1 MAVDCDR
8 EFRTVYPIHA
18 KYAFQDEQ
26 LDHILHAINLRQ
38 TEIHLQSSPE
48 LGKHVLT
55 VSFSED
61 SPEKMAELIGLALNL
76 KCTRNQNIIT
86 LSE

>member
-1 MAVDCDR
+1 MR
-8 EFRTVYPIHA
+8 EIVENSCLREENLTLAFR
-18 KYAFQDEQ
+18 EQ
-26 LDHILHAINLRQ
+26 YYEILSK
-38 TEIHLQSSPE
+38 SSPE

>member
-1 MAVDCDR
+1 M
-8 EFRTVYPIHA
+8 
-18 KYAFQDEQ
+18 FQS
-26 LDHILHAINLRQ
+26 I
-38 TEIHLQSSPE
+38 SPE